1 MTGKKKRTVYR
12 KTRKRKGHGGDRK
25 KAQLLKKSGCNRKSE
40 PNEPTPGT
48 SHDQSDLSD
57 FGEESDQLPSSSRK
71 KMRFQSSEDESSSS
85 SDENKKVFEVAEV
98 EKGYRLVDL
107 KSFSSVLS
115 TLHKCEEGDLTIE
128 ENTASRYGLMSD
140 LSIHCNSC
148 DESTPWQTS
157 PNLAKKG
164 KSFDVNQRAVYHS
177 IETGSGYDGL
187 SSFCAIMNMPCLS
200 RAAYYKQVDV
210 ILEALESEAKEELK
224 GAGQRLRKLIMEEN
238 GISDS
243 TTIIDAAV
251 SFDGTWAKRG
261 FTSLTGVVF
270 VISIDTGE
278 VLDYHVMSKSCRKC
292 SLKNSQCEGNVEEFE
307 EWRRE
312 HVASGDCD
320 INFEGSS
327 PAMEAEGA
335 SVLWNRSI
343 ELHNMRYKW
352 MVSDGDS
359 KAFNTVQHAYDDCE
373 VIKLDCVGH
382 VQKRMGKHLMN
393 LKACSKG
400 KLADG
405 KPIGGRGRLTEGKIK
420 QLQRYYGLAIR
431 QNTLT
436 KANPSEREVDIAVYA
451 MKKNIIAIL
460 HHCVNSTDNA
470 KQHRFCPPGDSSWC
484 KWQQDQATGT
494 STYKGDDCLPEVFVE
509 TLKPTF
515 VSLSDSKLLERCVR
529 GKTQNP
535 NESINAM
542 VWVRCPKHKHHG
554 VKVVRCAAASA
565 VCHFHRGAE
574 SRERLM
580 ERLSIP
586 GGAFTEDAFRLR
598 DNARLRKADKQA
610 TAKEKKRRQG
620 LQLIRTQR
628 EAALREK
635 EDVSYEA
642 GAF

>member
-164 KSFDVNQRAVYHS
+164 KSFDVNRRAVYHS
-177 IETGSGYDGL
+177 IETGSGYEGL

-278 VLDYHVMSKSCRKC
+278 VLDYHVMSKSCR
-292 SLKNSQCEGNVEEFE
+292 
-307 EWRRE
+307 
-312 HVASGDCD
+312 
-320 INFEGSS
+320 
-327 PAMEAEGA
+327 
-335 SVLWNRSI
+335 
-343 ELHNMRYKW
+343 
-352 MVSDGDS
+352 
-359 KAFNTVQHAYDDCE
+359 
-373 VIKLDCVGH
+373 H

-598 DNARLRKADKQA
+598 DNSRLRKADKQA

-635 EDVSYEA
+635 EDVLYEA

>member
-1 MTGKKKRTVYR
+1 
-12 KTRKRKGHGGDRK
+12 
-25 KAQLLKKSGCNRKSE
+25 
-40 PNEPTPGT
+40 
-48 SHDQSDLSD
+48 
-57 FGEESDQLPSSSRK
+57 
-71 KMRFQSSEDESSSS
+71 
-85 SDENKKVFEVAEV
+85 
-98 EKGYRLVDL
+98 
-107 KSFSSVLS
+107 
-115 TLHKCEEGDLTIE
+115 
-128 ENTASRYGLMSD
+128 MSD

-164 KSFDVNQRAVYHS
+164 KSFDVNRRAVYHS

-210 ILEALESEAKEELK
+210 ILEALEK
-224 GAGQRLRKLIMEEN
+224 
-238 GISDS
+238 
-243 TTIIDAAV
+243 
-251 SFDGTWAKRG
+251 
-261 FTSLTGVVF
+261 
-270 VISIDTGE
+270 

-451 MKKNIIAIL
+451 MKKIL
-460 HHCVNSTDNA
+460 
-470 KQHRFCPPGDSSWC
+470 
-484 KWQQDQATGT
+484 
-494 STYKGDDCLPEVFVE
+494 LPF
-509 TLKPTF
+509 
-515 VSLSDSKLLERCVR
+515 
-529 GKTQNP
+529 
-535 NESINAM
+535 SIT
-542 VWVRCPKHKHHG
+542 V
-554 VKVVRCAAASA
+554 
-565 VCHFHRGAE
+565 
-574 SRERLM
+574 
-580 ERLSIP
+580 
-586 GGAFTEDAFRLR
+586 
-598 DNARLRKADKQA
+598 
-610 TAKEKKRRQG
+610 
-620 LQLIRTQR
+620 
-628 EAALREK
+628 
-635 EDVSYEA
+635 
-642 GAF
+642 